1 MNYIDTYLKST
12 DKAALEAIAATVV
25 NHTEVVQGAAASK
38 DDDGNEIP
46 AKGDPAYWYVCVRAA
61 FPVPAIEGVQVID
74 AAEGTEVVGVWS

>member
-46 AKGDPAYWYVCVRAA
+46 AKGDPAYWYMLVRAA
-61 FPVPAIEGVQVID
+61 FPVPAIDGVELCDEQTGSAVC
-74 AAEGTEVVGVWS
+74 GVWA